1 MRLIRFSSCFRDGL
15 FSALIFRETADRGRR
30 ERDAGP
36 SAPAQ
41 HDIARVY
48 HVADVR
54 VWSNAFF
61 LP

>member
-30 ERDAGP
+30 DAVP